1 MSTIVR
7 SLFVYIIE
15 CSDGLYY
22 VGSTDNVEVRVAKHN
37 SGVYGG
43 FTSKRR
49 PVRLVFA
56 QEFGSAVDAISA
68 ERQLKGW
75 SRAKK
80 LALIEGQY
88 DLLVELSECTA
99 KKKVT

>member
-1 MSTIVR
+1 MR
-7 SLFVYIIE
+7 PLFVYIVE

-37 SGVYGG
+37 SGEYCG
-43 FTSKRR
+43 FTSRRR
-49 PVRLVFA
+49 PVKLVFA
-56 QEFGSAVDAISA
+56 QEFKSAMDAVSA

-88 DLLVELSECTA
+88 DLLVELSKCTA
-99 KKKVT
+99 KKRVT